1 MKHLWHIDDSA
12 DDRFLV
18 GTLLRVVDPEVN
30 LTGFAYG
37 REAWAVLAQT
47 VGKDPD
53 LVLLD
58 LNMPDMNGLEFLQE
72 VLNHRDETINVV
84 VLTSSDSE
92 LERKKAYELGAR
104 RVVQKPFNLEEYKL
118 LLTTILQEYA

>member
-1 MKHLWHIDDSA
+1 MKHLWHIDDSV

-18 GTLLRVVDPEVN
+18 GTLIRGIEPEVN

-37 REAWAVLAQT
+37 REAILVLASDI
-47 VGKDPD
+47 GKDPD

-72 VLNHRDETINVV
+72 ILNVRHETINVV

-92 LERKKAYELGAR
+92 LERKKAYDLGAR
-104 RVVQKPFNLEEYKL
+104 RVVQKPFNLKEYKA
-118 LLTTILQEYA
+118 LLTTVLKEYA